1 MKRKPICHG
10 KEKFEDTREKCLI
23 EKICPTVFKVTYW
36 ALKFIKS
43 LPELDCSWKIISG
56 LVDYSKSFSDKN
68 IW

>member
-56 LVDYSKSFSDKN
+56 L
-68 IW
+68 